1 MKNKKM
7 FGEYVTIWS
16 ETHRV
21 ELSDLLGRAYWRAL
35 EPYSDDD
42 CEIAFERCTNEC
54 DWFPKIPHIIDRMP
68 GNESA
73 GDKAVLAWVEVDKAV
88 RTIGNYQS
96 VKFSDPVAHSVI
108 QAMGGWSYLCSL
120 TTEEYKWKR
129 VEFEKLYPTMAAK
142 GGHEDYLLGD
152 CEQSQRLND
161 RADWVKP
168 VAQVGGVK
176 KDNKL
181 LTEGE

>member
-1 MKNKKM
+1 MESKQLLM
-7 FGEYVTIWS
+7 EYMSLWTEMHSKEVTPTLA
-16 ETHRV
+16 E
-21 ELSDLLGRAYWRAL
+21 AYWRSL
-35 EPYSDDD
+35 KGHSGED
-42 CEIAFERCTNEC
+42 CRAAFEKCTDEC
-54 DWFPKIPHIIDRMP
+54 EWFPKIPEIKRALP
-68 GNESA
+68 GNASA

-96 VKFSDPVAHSVI
+96 VRFSDPVTHSVI

-142 GGHEDYLLGD
+142 GGHEQYLQGD